1 MDQALGEETYQIEGL
16 TDAKSWPCK
25 AAQYVQA
32 TTSYLTLMHIKR
44 GMSGER

>member
-1 MDQALGEETYQIEGL
+1 MDEAPCEETSQREGL

-32 TTSYLTLMHIKR
+32 TTNYLTLMPIKR
-44 GMSGER
+44 GVSGER